1 MSRPVK
7 EGELFKCITVFGK
20 VFKLYY
26 GYYEEQDRYSKLA
39 ELIPVYP
46 NFIKNPLYTDDG
58 YPFATEMQD
67 ICEHYKG
74 DSNSEACYS
83 CSHFKKGEELIGL
96 CLCKERR
103 HI

>member
-1 MSRPVK
+1 MSVSAK
-7 EGELFKCITVFGK
+7 EGELFKCVTVFGRD
-20 VFKLYY
+20 FKLYY
-26 GYYEEQDRYSKLA
+26 GYYEEQDRYSKFA

-46 NFIKNPLYTDDG
+46 NFIKNPLYTGDG

-67 ICEHYKG
+67 ICEHYEG
-74 DSNSEACYS
+74 DSDSDVCYK

-103 HI
+103 QT